1 MEAENELS
9 QIDRSV
15 LLLVGEGAKNS
26 EIADRTHYS
35 LPWVKRRL
43 GRLMR
48 HFGARNRTE
57 LAIISNRLT
66 EQPNVNETYR
76 VSHVGGIVPVV
87 AAVHGVQ
94 FQVTARDKTVTV
106 KVRINPILAI
116 TANLPHNDDGARLL
130 RLATVRRLRS
140 YLQQGISLD
149 TSLHELTIES
159 QEELTQLL
167 DPPDCDFKDA
177 SSSRCLAAS
186 VSDPANGT
194 IQLETCTCNLPSSE
208 MRCRN
213 LSSVVVQ
220 AVVAPG
226 DTLVG
231 RFVSSAKCLA
241 GQPLEGAGAGDCVPG
256 RCEYWSIDIP
266 VPDDGSTAS
275 RNGTRTRS
283 V

>member
-1 MEAENELS
+1 MKPETKLT
-9 QIDRSV
+9 QIDHSV
-15 LLLVGEGAKNS
+15 LHMVGEGAKNS
-26 EIADRTHYS
+26 EIADRMHYS

-43 GRLMR
+43 GHLMR
-48 HFGARNRTE
+48 HFGARNRTQ
-57 LAIISNRLT
+57 LAIIANRLT

-106 KVRINPILAI
+106 KIRINPILAI
-116 TANLPHNDDGARLL
+116 TANLHHNDDGARLL
-130 RLATVRRLRS
+130 RLAMVRRLRS

-167 DPPDCDFKDA
+167 DPADCDFKDA
-177 SSSRCLAAS
+177 SFSRCLAAS
-186 VSDPANGT
+186 VSDPANGA
-194 IQLETCTCNLPSSE
+194 IDLETCTCNLPSSE

-213 LSSVVVQ
+213 LSSVVIQ
-220 AVVAPG
+220 AVVALG
-226 DTLVG
+226 DTHVG
-231 RFVSSAKCLA
+231 RFVTSARCLA
-241 GQPLEGAGAGDCVPG
+241 GQPLDAARAGDCVPG
-256 RCEYWSIDIP
+256 RCECWSIDIP
-266 VPDDGSTAS
+266 LPDDGSTPS
-275 RNGTRTRS
+275 RNGTGTRS

>member
-159 QEELTQLL
+159 QEELTSYSIRRIVISKTPA
-167 DPPDCDFKDA
+167 PP
-177 SSSRCLAAS
+177 AAS
-186 VSDPANGT
+186 RH
-194 IQLETCTCNLPSSE
+194 QLATQPTAPSSWKPAHATSH
-208 MRCRN
+208 RLKCAATTYLPWLYKRWWR
-213 LSSVVVQ
+213 L
-220 AVVAPG
+220 A
-226 DTLVG
+226 TLLWG
-231 RFVSSAKCLA
+231 
-241 GQPLEGAGAGDCVPG
+241 
-256 RCEYWSIDIP
+256 
-266 VPDDGSTAS
+266 GS
-275 RNGTRTRS
+275 
-283 V
+283 